1 MTMAETN
8 DLPLVVELRP
18 PPDVESALISLSVL
32 PHSLLLDS
40 ALREPRLGRY
50 SFLTADPFEFVQVLA
65 DEPQGLSLLEARLR
79 TWQQSV
85 RPDLPPFQGG
95 AAGLLSYDLGRS
107 LERIPPPRRDEFQIP
122 KLAIGLY
129 DTVLAIDH
137 ADHRAWLISQG
148 FPETEPSRRI
158 SRAKQRVEQ
167 FQAWLKA

>member
-1 MTMAETN
+1 MTTSETN

-18 PPDVESALISLSVL
+18 PPDVESALISLSAL

-50 SFLTADPFEFVQVLA
+50 SFLTADPFEFVTVPP
-65 DEPQGLSLLEARLR
+65 DESQALSLLEMRLQE
-79 TWQQSV
+79 WQQPA

-107 LERIPPPRRDEFQIP
+107 LERIPPPRSDAFQIP
-122 KLAIGLY
+122 SLAIGLF

-137 ADHRAWLISQG
+137 AD
-148 FPETEPSRRI
+148 
-158 SRAKQRVEQ
+158 
-167 FQAWLKA
+167 